1 MPRTFE
7 LADLRGNVRAT
18 VDCNAFDA
26 FEVLREQID
35 LLGDLLAQLA
45 GWGQYQGLHA
55 VIRCIE
61 MIEEWE
67 AECRCFS
74 RSCLSQSNEIAVSLK
89 ELRYGLALNV
99 GGGVKAKLADGF
111 EDRGGKA
118 EGVK

>member
-1 MPRTFE
+1 MP
-7 LADLRGNVRAT
+7 LRCLENK
-18 VDCNAFDA
+18 
-26 FEVLREQID
+26 ID
-35 LLGDLLAQLA
+35 LLGDLLAQFA
-45 GWGQYQGLHA
+45 GWSQDQGLDT

-74 RSCLSQSNEIAVSLK
+74 RSCLGQSNEIAVSLK

-118 EGVK
+118 EGVE